1 MRRKLSTILDENLV
15 RRAKLE
21 AVRQEKQLNELIA
34 EALEAYLTRNGAP
47 QGVGGVVNATFGAI
61 SLPSATVTEI
71 LRDEGGLL
79 ED

>member
-21 AVRQEKQLNELIA
+21 AVRQEKQLSQLIA
-34 EALEAYLTRNGAP
+34 EALENYLHKQGSPLGA
-47 QGVGGVVNATFGAI
+47 GDVVRKTWGAI
-61 SLPSATVTEI
+61 PVNSRAVIEI
-71 LRDEGGLL
+71 LQSEGSFL